1 VELDRTAPDGLGVE
15 GGDQQETR
23 GWCQLFLVG
32 GDAPGRV
39 EAAVE
44 AM

>member
-32 GDAPGRV
+32 GDAPGGI